1 MSCKSFYCYI
11 ILQLILFSIHVHT
24 ENVFVGILSP
34 VICVMDHALTNYFF
48 IMHTLLIYPHRYR
61 IWRGKWKG
69 DYLYKHIF
77 QMLSGFYKKLILGV
91 TGSTG
96 IATVQ
101 LLTNSIIPVAPR
113 HFTVMVSIM
122 KSSEIEAI

>member
-1 MSCKSFYCYI
+1 
-11 ILQLILFSIHVHT
+11 
-24 ENVFVGILSP
+24 
-34 VICVMDHALTNYFF
+34 
-48 IMHTLLIYPHRYR
+48 
-61 IWRGKWKG
+61 
-69 DYLYKHIF
+69 
-77 QMLSGFYKKLILGV
+77 MLSGFYKKLILGV

-113 HFTVMVSIM
+113 QFTVMVSIM